1 MKNSLQNKPNKEQK
15 DKKHKNLKNIYAHHV
30 KIVFKRQKHEN

>member
-15 DKKHKNLKNIYAHHV
+15 DKKRKNLKNIYAHHIT
-30 KIVFKRQKHEN
+30 IVFKRRKHEN